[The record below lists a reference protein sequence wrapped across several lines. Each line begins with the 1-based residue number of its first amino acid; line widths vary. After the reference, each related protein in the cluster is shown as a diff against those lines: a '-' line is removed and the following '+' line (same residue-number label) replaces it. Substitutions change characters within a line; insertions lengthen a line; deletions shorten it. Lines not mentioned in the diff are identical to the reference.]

1 MKVIFLDIDG
11 VLNSKNTPIPANCHI
26 LLIGGFWHDLSG
38 FLIAPAQRSFCPPLG
53 ATIQRVSSVRNA
65 GAFRLLASRPICR
78 NGRGAMRC

>member
-11 VLNSKNTPIPANCHI
+11 VLNSRTPQSRELPYI

-65 GAFRLLASRPICR
+65 GAFRLFGVTPDLF
-78 NGRGAMRC
+78 